1 MPRTGSRRTLT
12 PKTIGALPP
21 AVGKRYEVRDRLTP
35 GLVLRVS
42 DTGLKVFYV
51 CKRVNQQMRRFKIGP
66 YPILSLADARE
77 KAREL
82 LRNIELGRYIGKVPH
97 EEEQRVPTLAE
108 TVPLFIEL
116 YAKQRTKDWYGTER
130 VLLKFSSLYS
140 RPIDAIKRPDVVR
153 VLDTIVANGTPL
165 RANRALAAFK
175 KLMNWCVDR
184 GVIEHSPAA
193 QLKMPSKEVA
203 RERVLTHDELC
214 ICWRTAEVDGYPFG
228 PCVWLLMLTG
238 QRRSEVSEMRWSE
251 LDLDN
256 ALWTIPRARVKN
268 GTTHIVPLSRLAIS
282 IIRALPRFL
291 GSDYVFTTTGISPI
305 NGFGRLKERLD
316 VAFPSGTEDW
326 RFHDLRRT
334 AATNLAMLRVPPHII
349 EAVLNHKSGIVSGVA
364 AIYNRH
370 AYIDE
375 KREALELWAEKL
387 SQIVTTES
395 SSTTHAWPRLLVSSA
410 STTTPD
416 YLPSSSL

>member
-12 PKTIGALPP
+12 PKTIGALP
-21 AVGKRYEVRDRLTP
+21 AAIGKRYEVRDRLTP

-82 LRNIELGRYIGKVPH
+82 LRNIELGRYVEKAPH
-97 EEEQRVPTLAE
+97 EQEQRIPTLAE

-140 RPIDAIKRPDVVR
+140 RPVDAIKRADVVR
-153 VLDTIVANGTPL
+153 VLDIIVANGTPS

-184 GVIEHSPAA
+184 GVIEHSPVA

-203 RERVLTHDELC
+203 RERVLTQDELRL
-214 ICWRTAEVDGYPFG
+214 CWRTAELDGYPFG

-251 LDLDN
+251 LDLEN
-256 ALWTIPRARVKN
+256 ELWTIPRARVKN
-268 GTTHIVPLSRLAIS
+268 GTTHVVPLSRLALS
-282 IIRALPRFL
+282 IIRALPRFP
-291 GSDYVFTTTGISPI
+291 GSDYVFTTTGVSPI
-305 NGFGRLKERLD
+305 NGFGRLKDRLD

-375 KREALELWAEKL
+375 KREALELWAVKL
-387 SQIVTTES
+387 AELMGPRPSEPQLLAPSRSSFTSKSATS
-395 SSTTHAWPRLLVSSA
+395 SSETWTS
-410 STTTPD
+410 
-416 YLPSSSL
+416 